1 VRGKRILLI
10 EDNEDTRAFVR
21 TVARLEGAD
30 LTMAATGEEGL
41 EILNAAEEPFD
52 LIVLDVNLPGI
63 AGWDVLDDV
72 RQRDFEGE
80 KAPPV
85 VLFTAL
91 NDAETSAMAER
102 LGAAGMITKPVGAKD
117 LVEQLKKYLG

>member
-30 LTMAATGEEGL
+30 LTMASTGEEGL
-41 EILNAAEEPFD
+41 AVLSAAEEPFD

-72 RQRDFEGE
+72 RQRDFDGE
-80 KAPPV
+80 APPV

-91 NDAETSAMAER
+91 NDSETSAMAER

-117 LVEQLKKYLG
+117 LVDQLKKYLG